1 MRELWD
7 GLWQNQVLICALT
20 VFIVAQLSKVFINLI
35 ITKKWSWERLI
46 GPGGMPSSHAA
57 TVCALVVASM
67 LTYGTASFAFAV
79 SVVLAIIV
87 INDAWNVRLET
98 GRQAAVLNHLLN
110 RILERERHPGQDVPL
125 KELMGHTPLQV
136 TVGSLLG
143 IVIALMM
150 C

>member
-1 MRELWD
+1 MRELWE

-20 VFIVAQLSKVFINLI
+20 VFVAAQLSKVLLNLI
-35 ITKKWSWERLI
+35 VTKKWSWERLI

-57 TVCALVVASM
+57 TVCALAVASM
-67 LTYGTASFAFAV
+67 LTYGTDSFAFAV

-98 GRQAAVLNHLLN
+98 GRQAAILNQF
-110 RILERERHPGQDVPL
+110 IKERGRHPFQDAEL

-136 TVGSLLG
+136 LVGSLFG
-143 IVIALMM
+143 IVIAFIM